1 MDLNFLEILEIPE
14 VITALRIA
22 IIILFAAGIGKIGTR
37 LVDNIIDPNR
47 LAGRWD
53 ERRVNTLSGLAKSM
67 LKYSIYFVGGVMVL
81 DELGVPTTSILA
93 GAGVLGLAVGFG
105 AQNLVRDVLSGF
117 FILFEDQFA
126 VGDYVKIAG
135 AEGTVQEIGLRVTR
149 VQIWTGEIHIIP
161 NGLIDHVVNYSRSGM
176 GVVLEVAVALEVD
189 LDRAID
195 IINNICHEVA
205 EERSDQV
212 VDEPQV
218 LGVTRLDSSGA
229 TIQIFGKV
237 NPMQQWSFGRELRKR
252 IKEAF
257 DQEGIEI
264 PYPHRVLINKQ
275 EKGEQEDE
283 TEEL

>member
-1 MDLNFLEILEIPE
+1 MELNFLEIP
-14 VITALRIA
+14 VVMTTLRIV
-22 IIILFAAGIGKIGTR
+22 IIILLAAGIGKIGTR

-47 LAGRWD
+47 LAGSWN
-53 ERRVNTLSGLAKSM
+53 ERRVATLSGLVKSVI
-67 LKYSIYFVGGVMVL
+67 KYTIYFIGGVMVL

-93 GAGVLGLAVGFG
+93 GAGVLGIAVGFG

-126 VGDYVKIAG
+126 VGDYVKVAD
-135 AEGTVQEIGLRVTR
+135 AEGTVQDFGLRVTR
-149 VQIWTGEIHIIP
+149 IQIWTGEIHIIP

-176 GVVLEVAVALEVD
+176 GVVLEIAVALEVD
-189 LDRAID
+189 LDQAID
-195 IINNICHEVA
+195 IINNVCHEVA

-218 LGVTRLDSSGA
+218 LGVTGLDSSGA

-283 TEEL
+283 TEAL

>member
-1 MDLNFLEILEIPE
+1 MDSILNMLEIPE
-14 VITALRIA
+14 VMTALRIA
-22 IIILFAAGIGKIGTR
+22 IIILLSAIIGKIGTR
-37 LVDNIIDPNR
+37 LIDNIIDLDR
-47 LAGRWD
+47 LSGRWD

-67 LKYSIYFVGGVMVL
+67 LKYTIYFVGGVIVL

-176 GVVLEVAVALEVD
+176 GVLLEVPVALETN
-189 LDRAID
+189 LDQAID
-195 IINNICHEVA
+195 IINNVCHEMA
-205 EERSDQV
+205 EEKSEEV

-218 LGVTRLDSSGA
+218 LGVTGLDSSGA
-229 TIQIFGKV
+229 TIMVFGTV
-237 NPMQQWSFGRELRKR
+237 APMKQWAYGRINSPEYSLYR
-252 IKEAF
+252 
-257 DQEGIEI
+257 
-264 PYPHRVLINKQ
+264 YPAHAR
-275 EKGEQEDE
+275 
-283 TEEL
+283 

>member
-1 MDLNFLEILEIPE
+1 LDSILNMLEIPE
-14 VITALRIA
+14 VMTALRIA
-22 IIILFAAGIGKIGTR
+22 IIILLSAIIGKIGTR
-37 LVDNIIDPNR
+37 LIDNIIDLDR
-47 LAGRWD
+47 LSGRWD

-67 LKYSIYFVGGVMVL
+67 LKYTIYFVGGVIVL

-176 GVVLEVAVALEVD
+176 GVVIEVAVALEVD
-189 LDRAID
+189 LDQAID
-195 IINNICHEVA
+195 IINNVCHEMA
-205 EERSDQV
+205 EEKSDQV

-218 LGVTRLDSSGA
+218 LGVTGLDSSGA
-229 TIQIFGKV
+229 TIMVFGTV
-237 NPMQQWSFGRELRKR
+237 APMKQWAYGRELRKR
-252 IKEAF
+252 IKGAF
-257 DQEGIEI
+257 DHEGIEI

-275 EKGEQEDE
+275 EKGEQEDD
-283 TEEL
+283 TEAL

>member
-1 MDLNFLEILEIPE
+1 MDSILNMLEIPE
-14 VITALRIA
+14 VMTALRIA
-22 IIILFAAGIGKIGTR
+22 IIILLSAIIGKIGTR
-37 LVDNIIDPNR
+37 LIDNIIDLDR
-47 LAGRWD
+47 LSGRWD

-67 LKYSIYFVGGVMVL
+67 LKYTIYFVGGVIVL

-161 NGLIDHVVNYSRSGM
+161 NGLIEHVVNYSRSGM
-176 GVVLEVAVALEVD
+176 GVLLEVPVALETN
-189 LDRAID
+189 LDQAID
-195 IINNICHEVA
+195 IINNVCHEMA
-205 EERSDQV
+205 EEKSEEV

-218 LGVTRLDSSGA
+218 LGVTGLDSSGA
-229 TIQIFGKV
+229 TIMVFGTV
-237 NPMQQWSFGRELRKR
+237 APMKQWAYGRELRKR
-252 IKEAF
+252 IKGAF
-257 DQEGIEI
+257 DHEGIEI

-275 EKGEQEDE
+275 EKGEQEDD
-283 TEEL
+283 TEAL

>member
-1 MDLNFLEILEIPE
+1 M
-14 VITALRIA
+14 
-22 IIILFAAGIGKIGTR
+22 
-37 LVDNIIDPNR
+37 
-47 LAGRWD
+47 
-53 ERRVNTLSGLAKSM
+53 
-67 LKYSIYFVGGVMVL
+67 
-81 DELGVPTTSILA
+81 
-93 GAGVLGLAVGFG
+93 
-105 AQNLVRDVLSGF
+105 
-117 FILFEDQFA
+117 
-126 VGDYVKIAG
+126 
-135 AEGTVQEIGLRVTR
+135 
-149 VQIWTGEIHIIP
+149 
-161 NGLIDHVVNYSRSGM
+161 DHVVNYSRSGM

-275 EKGEQEDE
+275 EKGEQ
-283 TEEL
+283 

>member
-1 MDLNFLEILEIPE
+1 LDSILNMLEIPE
-14 VITALRIA
+14 VMTALRIA
-22 IIILFAAGIGKIGTR
+22 IIILLSAIIGKIGTR
-37 LVDNIIDPNR
+37 LIDNIIDLDR
-47 LAGRWD
+47 LSGRWD

-67 LKYSIYFVGGVMVL
+67 LKYTIYFVGGVIVL

-105 AQNLVRDVLSGF
+105 AQNLVWDVLSGF

-176 GVVLEVAVALEVD
+176 GVLLEVPVALETN
-189 LDRAID
+189 LDQAID
-195 IINNICHEVA
+195 IINNVCHEMA
-205 EERSDQV
+205 EEKSEEV

-218 LGVTRLDSSGA
+218 LGVTGLDSSGA
-229 TIQIFGKV
+229 TIMVFGTV
-237 NPMQQWSFGRELRKR
+237 APMKQWAYGRELRKR
-252 IKEAF
+252 IKGAF
-257 DQEGIEI
+257 DHEGIEI

-275 EKGEQEDE
+275 EKGEQEDD
-283 TEEL
+283 TEAL

>member
-1 MDLNFLEILEIPE
+1 LDSILNMLEIPE
-14 VITALRIA
+14 VMTALRIA
-22 IIILFAAGIGKIGTR
+22 IIILLSAIIGKIGTR
-37 LVDNIIDPNR
+37 LIDNIIDLDR
-47 LAGRWD
+47 LSGRWD

-67 LKYSIYFVGGVMVL
+67 LKYTIYFVGGVIVL

-149 VQIWTGEIHIIP
+149 VQVWTGEIHIIP
-161 NGLIDHVVNYSRSGM
+161 NGMIDHVVNYSRSGM
-176 GVVLEVAVALEVD
+176 GVLLEVPVALETN
-189 LDRAID
+189 LDQAID
-195 IINNICHEVA
+195 IINNVCHEMA
-205 EERSDQV
+205 EEKSDEV

-218 LGVTRLDSSGA
+218 LGVTGLDSSGA
-229 TIQIFGKV
+229 TIMVFGTV
-237 NPMQQWSFGRELRKR
+237 APMKQWAYGRELRKR
-252 IKEAF
+252 IKGAF
-257 DQEGIEI
+257 DHEGIEI

-275 EKGEQEDE
+275 EKGEQEDD
-283 TEEL
+283 TEAL

>member
-1 MDLNFLEILEIPE
+1 LDSILNMLEIPE
-14 VITALRIA
+14 VMTALRIA
-22 IIILFAAGIGKIGTR
+22 IIILLSAIIGKIGTR
-37 LVDNIIDPNR
+37 LIDNIIDLDR
-47 LAGRWD
+47 LSGRWD

-67 LKYSIYFVGGVMVL
+67 LKYTIYFVGGVIVL

-176 GVVLEVAVALEVD
+176 GVVIEVAVALEVD
-189 LDRAID
+189 LDQAID
-195 IINNICHEVA
+195 IINNVCHEMA
-205 EERSDQV
+205 EEKSDEV

-218 LGVTRLDSSGA
+218 LGVTGLDSSGA
-229 TIQIFGKV
+229 TIMVFGTV
-237 NPMQQWSFGRELRKR
+237 APMKQWAYGRELRKR
-252 IKEAF
+252 IKGAF
-257 DQEGIEI
+257 DHEGIEI

-275 EKGEQEDE
+275 EKGEQEDD
-283 TEEL
+283 TEAL

>member
-1 MDLNFLEILEIPE
+1 MELNFLEIP
-14 VITALRIA
+14 VVMTTLRIA
-22 IIILFAAGIGKIGTR
+22 IIILLAAGIGKIGTR

-47 LAGRWD
+47 LAGSWN
-53 ERRVNTLSGLAKSM
+53 ERRVATLSGLVKSVI
-67 LKYSIYFVGGVMVL
+67 KYTIYFIGGVMVL

-93 GAGVLGLAVGFG
+93 GAGVLGIAVGFG

-126 VGDYVKIAG
+126 VGDYVKVAD
-135 AEGTVQEIGLRVTR
+135 AEGTVQDFGLRVTR
-149 VQIWTGEIHIIP
+149 IQIWTGEIHIIP

-195 IINNICHEVA
+195 IINNVCHEVA

-218 LGVTRLDSSGA
+218 LGVTGLDSSGA

>member
-1 MDLNFLEILEIPE
+1 LDSILNMLEIPE
-14 VITALRIA
+14 VMTALRIA
-22 IIILFAAGIGKIGTR
+22 IIILLSAIIGKIGTR
-37 LVDNIIDPNR
+37 LIDNIIDLDR
-47 LAGRWD
+47 LSGRWD

-67 LKYSIYFVGGVMVL
+67 LKYTIYFVGGVIVL

-176 GVVLEVAVALEVD
+176 GVVIEVAVALEVD
-189 LDRAID
+189 LDQAID
-195 IINNICHEVA
+195 IINNVCHEMA
-205 EERSDQV
+205 EEKSEEV

-218 LGVTRLDSSGA
+218 LGVTGLDSSGA
-229 TIQIFGKV
+229 TIMVFGTV
-237 NPMQQWSFGRELRKR
+237 APMKQWAYGRELRKR
-252 IKEAF
+252 IKGAF
-257 DQEGIEI
+257 DHEGIEI

-275 EKGEQEDE
+275 EKGEQEDD
-283 TEEL
+283 TEAL

>member
-1 MDLNFLEILEIPE
+1 LDSILNMLEIPE
-14 VITALRIA
+14 VMTALRIA
-22 IIILFAAGIGKIGTR
+22 IIILLSAIIGKIGTR
-37 LVDNIIDPNR
+37 LIDNIIDLDR
-47 LAGRWD
+47 LSGRGD

-67 LKYSIYFVGGVMVL
+67 LKYTIYFVGGVIVL

-176 GVVLEVAVALEVD
+176 GVLLEVPVALETN
-189 LDRAID
+189 LDQAID
-195 IINNICHEVA
+195 IINNVCHEMA
-205 EERSDQV
+205 EEKSEEV

-218 LGVTRLDSSGA
+218 LGVTGLDSSGA
-229 TIQIFGKV
+229 TIMVFGTV
-237 NPMQQWSFGRELRKR
+237 APMKQWAYGRELRKR
-252 IKEAF
+252 IKGAF
-257 DQEGIEI
+257 DHEGIEI

-275 EKGEQEDE
+275 EKGEQEDD
-283 TEEL
+283 TEAL

>member
-1 MDLNFLEILEIPE
+1 LDSILNMLEIPE
-14 VITALRIA
+14 VMTALRIA
-22 IIILFAAGIGKIGTR
+22 IIILLSAIIGKIGTR
-37 LVDNIIDPNR
+37 LIDNIIDLDR
-47 LAGRWD
+47 LSGRWD

-67 LKYSIYFVGGVMVL
+67 LKYTIYFVGGVIVL

-176 GVVLEVAVALEVD
+176 GVLLEVPVALETN
-189 LDRAID
+189 LDQAID
-195 IINNICHEVA
+195 IINNVCHEMA
-205 EERSDQV
+205 EEKSEEV

-218 LGVTRLDSSGA
+218 LGVTGLDSSGA
-229 TIQIFGKV
+229 TIMVFGTV
-237 NPMQQWSFGRELRKR
+237 APMKQWAYGRELRKR
-252 IKEAF
+252 IKGAF
-257 DQEGIEI
+257 DHEGIEI

-275 EKGEQEDE
+275 EKGEQEDDNQA
-283 TEEL
+283 L

>member
-1 MDLNFLEILEIPE
+1 MELNFLEIP
-14 VITALRIA
+14 VVMTTLRIA
-22 IIILFAAGIGKIGTR
+22 IIILLAAGIGKIGTR

-47 LAGRWD
+47 LAGSWN
-53 ERRVNTLSGLAKSM
+53 ERRVATLSGLVKSVI
-67 LKYSIYFVGGVMVL
+67 KYTIYFIGGVMVL

-93 GAGVLGLAVGFG
+93 GAGVLGIAVGFG

-126 VGDYVKIAG
+126 VGDYVKVAD
-135 AEGTVQEIGLRVTR
+135 AEGTVQDFGLRVTR
-149 VQIWTGEIHIIP
+149 IQIWTGEIHIIP

-176 GVVLEVAVALEVD
+176 GVVLEIAVALEVD
-189 LDRAID
+189 LDQAID
-195 IINNICHEVA
+195 IINNVCHEVA

-218 LGVTRLDSSGA
+218 LGVTGLDSSGA

>member
-1 MDLNFLEILEIPE
+1 LDSILNMLEIPE
-14 VITALRIA
+14 VMTALRIA
-22 IIILFAAGIGKIGTR
+22 IIILLSAIIGKIGTR
-37 LVDNIIDPNR
+37 LIDNIIDLDR
-47 LAGRWD
+47 LSGRWD

-67 LKYSIYFVGGVMVL
+67 LKYTIYFVGGVIVL

-176 GVVLEVAVALEVD
+176 GVLLEVPVALETN
-189 LDRAID
+189 LDQAID
-195 IINNICHEVA
+195 IINNVCHEMA
-205 EERSDQV
+205 EEKSEEV

-218 LGVTRLDSSGA
+218 LGVTGLDSSGA
-229 TIQIFGKV
+229 TIMVFGTV
-237 NPMQQWSFGRELRKR
+237 APMKQWAYGRELRKR
-252 IKEAF
+252 IKGAF
-257 DQEGIEI
+257 DHEGIEI

-275 EKGEQEDE
+275 EKGEQEDD
-283 TEEL
+283 TEAL

>member
-1 MDLNFLEILEIPE
+1 MDSILNMLEIPE
-14 VITALRIA
+14 VMTALRIA
-22 IIILFAAGIGKIGTR
+22 IIILLSAIIGKIGTR
-37 LVDNIIDPNR
+37 LIDNIIDLDR
-47 LAGRWD
+47 LSGRWD

-67 LKYSIYFVGGVMVL
+67 LKYTIYFVGGVIVL

-176 GVVLEVAVALEVD
+176 GVLLEVPVALETN
-189 LDRAID
+189 LDQAID
-195 IINNICHEVA
+195 IINNVCHEMA
-205 EERSDQV
+205 EEKSEEV

-218 LGVTRLDSSGA
+218 LGVTGLDSSGS
-229 TIQIFGKV
+229 TIMVFGTV
-237 NPMQQWSFGRELRKR
+237 APMKQWAYGRELRKR
-252 IKEAF
+252 IKGAF
-257 DQEGIEI
+257 DHEGIEI

-275 EKGEQEDE
+275 EKGEQEDD
-283 TEEL
+283 TEAL

>member
-1 MDLNFLEILEIPE
+1 M
-14 VITALRIA
+14 TALRIA
-22 IIILFAAGIGKIGTR
+22 IIILLSAIIGKVGMR
-37 LVDNIIDPNR
+37 LIDNIIRPDR
-47 LAGRWD
+47 LSGRWD

-67 LKYSIYFVGGVMVL
+67 LKYTIYFVGGVIVL

-176 GVVLEVAVALEVD
+176 GVVIEVAVALEVD
-189 LDRAID
+189 LDQAID
-195 IINNICHEVA
+195 IINNVCHEMA
-205 EERSDQV
+205 EEKSDQV

-218 LGVTRLDSSGA
+218 LGVTGLDSSGA
-229 TIQIFGKV
+229 TIMVFGTV
-237 NPMQQWSFGRELRKR
+237 APMKQWAYGRELRKR
-252 IKEAF
+252 IKGAF
-257 DQEGIEI
+257 DHEGIEI

-275 EKGEQEDE
+275 EKGEQEDD
-283 TEEL
+283 TEAL